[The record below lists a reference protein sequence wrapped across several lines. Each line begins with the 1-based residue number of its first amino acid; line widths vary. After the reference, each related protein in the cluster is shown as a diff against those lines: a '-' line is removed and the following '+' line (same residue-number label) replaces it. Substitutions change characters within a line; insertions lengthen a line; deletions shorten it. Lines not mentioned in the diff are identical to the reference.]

1 MICTVVYVVAQVSHS
16 RICPESVLI
25 LHCAE
30 LIIQSTT
37 PEDIM
42 ETAKNF
48 LMEQTKQGSP
58 KGRKT
63 RPQEALA
70 KVWLLDVSLF
80 CSNLINTRQSDIKQS
95 RGSNCAATATQ
106 NGSACWALCLRPCL
120 F

>member
-1 MICTVVYVVAQVSHS
+1 MLLGLISTALHVYCSTAEAYRLHAHYDHVHM
-16 RICPESVLI
+16 SVTTQDI
-25 LHCAE
+25 LHSSTSVHSLYSNVVVISE

-70 KVWLLDVSLF
+70 KV
-80 CSNLINTRQSDIKQS
+80 R
-95 RGSNCAATATQ
+95 
-106 NGSACWALCLRPCL
+106 
-120 F
+120 

>member
-1 MICTVVYVVAQVSHS
+1 MLSVQQLSTHS
-16 RICPESVLI
+16 GFVL
-25 LHCAE
+25 AE

-37 PEDIM
+37 PEEIM

-70 KVWLLDVSLF
+70 KVGKQPAVTYDTLNF
-80 CSNLINTRQSDIKQS
+80 CSLSSAPAEQDMRK
-95 RGSNCAATATQ
+95 RG
-106 NGSACWALCLRPCL
+106 
-120 F
+120 

>member
-1 MICTVVYVVAQVSHS
+1 LYTTVVVT
-16 RICPESVLI
+16 
-25 LHCAE
+25 AE

-70 KVWLLDVSLF
+70 KV
-80 CSNLINTRQSDIKQS
+80 I
-95 RGSNCAATATQ
+95 
-106 NGSACWALCLRPCL
+106 
-120 F
+120 